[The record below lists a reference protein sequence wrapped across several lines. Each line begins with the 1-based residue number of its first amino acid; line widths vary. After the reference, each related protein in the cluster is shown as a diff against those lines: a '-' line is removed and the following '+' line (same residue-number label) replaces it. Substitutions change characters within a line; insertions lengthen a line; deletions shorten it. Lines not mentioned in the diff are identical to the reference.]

1 MQKIQNGGKQ
11 MNKKIILPVTEPC
24 YGTYHYQG
32 SGAAIIGSNESIL
45 NYYLNECVDLYCN
58 RNFLYS
64 GITPDLGIVK
74 SMYSV
79 NPHLEKV
86 EFSTK
91 YLGEHIHHVIHSLLN
106 DGFYVY
112 YTGIDD
118 YYLEGKTFYK
128 EKHFKNDGMICGYDD
143 KKKTYSVYAYDSN
156 WEYRV
161 FEVSQ
166 RSFEKGRVS
175 KYIENDDAFI
185 TGLKPKTNHVN
196 FSPWMVIRCIKQYLN
211 SDFKNYPPEISKA
224 AYGLVVH
231 EYLKMYL
238 DKLADGSIPKE
249 LMDRKVFRQLWEH
262 KDLMLKRI
270 LKMESELEMDAEFSE
285 KYTPIVDLAK
295 KIRVQYEEYRLRD
308 QIELLNNIKDS
319 ITEICEKE
327 KIILKDFVEKTENIM
342 LKR

>member
-1 MQKIQNGGKQ
+1 
-11 MNKKIILPVTEPC
+11 MNKKISLPVIEPC

-32 SGAAIIGSNESIL
+32 SGAAIIGANESIL
-45 NYYLNECVDLYCN
+45 NYYLNEAVNLYCN
-58 RNFLYS
+58 RHFLY
-64 GITPDLGIVK
+64 GGTTLGLGVVK
-74 SMYSV
+74 STYSI

-86 EFSTK
+86 HFLTK
-91 YLGEHIHHVIHSLLN
+91 YLGEHIHHVIHALID

-143 KKKTYSVYAYDSN
+143 EKNTYSVYAYDSN
-156 WEYRV
+156 WEYQV
-161 FEVSQ
+161 FEISQ
-166 RSFEKGRVS
+166 KSFEKGRVS

-185 TGLKPKTNHVN
+185 TGLRPKTNHVN
-196 FSPWMVIRCIKQYLN
+196 FSPWMVIRCIKSYLN
-211 SDFKNYPPEISKA
+211 SNFYIYPTYIAEE

-238 DKLADGSIPKE
+238 DKLADGIIPKE

-262 KDLMLKRI
+262 KELMLKRI

-285 KYTPIVDLAK
+285 KYTPVVDLAK
-295 KIRVQYEEYRLRD
+295 KIRVQYENYRLSD
-308 QIELLNNIKDS
+308 QKELIYNIKDS

-327 KIILKDFVEKTENIM
+327 KTILKDFADKTENIM